1 MKGCHFQKRKI
12 GFKIARENNCFKT
25 KFEALKF
32 VSTFCVIHV
41 LKQVA
46 WNKSSLLLST
56 DIKKHK
62 DAATIYNDN

>member
-32 VSTFCVIHV
+32 VFVIHV
-41 LKQVA
+41 IKQVA

-56 DIKKHK
+56 DIKKHR
-62 DAATIYNDN
+62 DTATIYNDN